1 MVISLLSTY
10 DVLFRSTFQFH
21 AVWLTI
27 AFQAS
32 DHPFDLTAQ
41 QINERI
47 GDRIEGE
54 LAYLSG
60 EFFISS
66 TTLNKSVHQS

>member
-1 MVISLLSTY
+1 M
-10 DVLFRSTFQFH
+10 LFRSTFQFP
-21 AVWLTI
+21 AVWLIMI

-32 DHPFDLTAQ
+32 DHPFDLTAR

-47 GDRIEGE
+47 SDRIEGGE

>member
-1 MVISLLSTY
+1 MNLSH
-10 DVLFRSTFQFH
+10 VPVSFRGDLMMCRLRF
-21 AVWLTI
+21 

-32 DHPFDLTAQ
+32 DHPFDLNAQ

-47 GDRIEGE
+47 KHRIVGE
-54 LAYLSG
+54 LLYLSG
-60 EFFISS
+60 ESLISS